1 MLSDLKIV
9 EDSLFNQPSI
19 QQFYAKHDIF
29 EVIAFLNKAKKQ

>member
-1 MLSDLKIV
+1 MLADLKTV
-9 EDSLFNQPSI
+9 EDNLFTQAAI